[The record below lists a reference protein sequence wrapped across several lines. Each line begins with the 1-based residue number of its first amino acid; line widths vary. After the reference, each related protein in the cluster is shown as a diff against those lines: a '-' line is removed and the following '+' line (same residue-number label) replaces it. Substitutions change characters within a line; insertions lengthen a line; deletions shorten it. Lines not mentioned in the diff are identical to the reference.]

1 MIFPPCV
8 PRYCRIKSIIRKFH
22 MLVESGRR
30 ETLMVRK
37 IKLVTAIL
45 LSFIFQ
51 LSVNIVAG
59 TDFNNISQPDLV
71 GIWQMCYDPNESVEN
86 DNGYL
91 IIEPNGT
98 YLRMTNDYTWE
109 KLQSVES
116 GNYKIKGNMIVF
128 FPTQQKTLETPK
140 AQYFKEEKLRW
151 KQYELQY
158 MRNIRVVLSNR
169 RQPENRTILRWI
181 KSINYSYAKI
191 Y

>member
-1 MIFPPCV
+1 
-8 PRYCRIKSIIRKFH
+8 

-128 FPTQQKTLETPK
+128 FPTQRKTLETPK